1 MSNRAGGLGLF
12 DIYAS
17 TLADDGTFGPPV
29 LVLELSSSANDVL
42 PAVRRD
48 GLEALIT
55 SNRAGGQGLNDLWVA
70 TRAST
75 SDPWS
80 TPANLGPIVNSSAN
94 EQRSAIS
101 SDGRTII
108 FFSDRPGGFGAFD
121 LYQSTRN
128 KVKGADD

>member
-1 MSNRAGGLGLF
+1 MSPE
-12 DIYAS
+12 I
-17 TLADDGTFGPPV
+17 
-29 LVLELSSSANDVL
+29 
-42 PAVRRD
+42 RRD

-55 SNRAGGQGLNDLWVA
+55 SNRAGGQGLLDLWVA